1 MYIFTLVK
9 PVSAAIEKLR
19 RQYGDYKLAMLYNLA
34 LGLTSNWNLIVSSD
48 WTDRLGVA
56 EATKIIA
63 RELFENLGL
72 GEREAMSR
80 ITVLKTT
87 DPFVRDMTQFT
98 TPLRLDLGRS
108 GDFLL
113 DRVVAGE
120 ITEGAGYVFYSQPE
134 VPA

>member
-19 RQYGDYKLAMLYNLA
+19 RQYGDYKLTMPYNWA

-48 WTDRLGVA
+48 WTDHLGVA

-63 RELFENLGL
+63 HELFENLGL

-80 ITVLKTT
+80 MTVLKTT

-120 ITEGAGYVFYSQPE
+120 ITEGGGYVFYSQPE